1 MPPTFET
8 ETQQKKV
15 TKDVGVRTVTVSDTN
30 SVCAI
35 KELVTSLPLVHANLI
50 KNLVHE
56 FKLLAVKK
64 HAIGKINHYE
74 ETSILNARKRKQNK
88 EQVDEN
94 IDFDDPMYDE
104 PYQEIGPLFDSHVLN
119 I

>member
-35 KELVTSLPLVHANLI
+35 KELVTKLPLDHENMI

-64 HAIGKINHYE
+64 YAPEKLII
-74 ETSILNARKRKQNK
+74 T
-88 EQVDEN
+88 
-94 IDFDDPMYDE
+94 
-104 PYQEIGPLFDSHVLN
+104 
-119 I
+119 